1 MNDVSLFNNLPASYH
16 ELLTQLEPEKNLTGG
31 EFNSTSRI
39 SIRGGVFRKVVNGKE
54 VAELEERKI
63 LTVVVKAAPISR
75 MYFAGQYVAG
85 ESNPPTCWSPDT
97 QTGRPAGEVIASDRQ
112 SAACFDCPQNIK
124 GSGQGESR
132 ACRYRQRVAVMLADD
147 DGNVTSPTVYQLD
160 LPATSIFGD
169 DLKRMAM
176 QAYARYL
183 NQNRTPLAAVLTEI
197 RFDTNSSTP
206 KLLFK
211 PVRPLKEA
219 ELMMAINA
227 QKDPD
232 TARLVKLVVK
242 SKEKEDAPALPKASA
257 APAKPSPAPE
267 KDMFSGADDG
277 DDVGEKAPEPKLRE
291 NKKKPTAPA
300 PSADLA
306 SLLNEFDDD

>member
-1 MNDVSLFNNLPASYH
+1 MNDVTLFKNLPASYRD
-16 ELLTQLEPEKNLTGG
+16 LLTQLEPENNLTGG
-31 EFNSTSRI
+31 EYNSTSRL

-54 VAELEERKI
+54 VAELEDRKI
-63 LTVVVKAAPISR
+63 LAVVVKAAPISR

-85 ESNPPTCWSPDT
+85 ETNPPTCWSADT
-97 QTGRPAGEVIASDRQ
+97 SSGRPAGEVLASDRQ
-112 SAACFDCPQNIK
+112 SPTCFDCKQNIK

-132 ACRYRQRVAVMLADD
+132 ACRYRQRVAIMLADES
-147 DGNVTSPTVYQLD
+147 GEVTSSTVYQLD

-169 DLKRMAM
+169 DPKRMAM

-183 NQNRTPLAAVLTEI
+183 SQHQTPLAAVLTEI

-211 PVRPLKEA
+211 PVRPLEEP
-219 ELMMAINA
+219 ELMLAINA
-227 QKDPD
+227 QKDPE

-242 SKEKEDAPALPKASA
+242 PKDKDKEVAAPVALPA
-257 APAKPSPAPE
+257 APAAKAEKSMFDVESDDEDDAPQ
-267 KDMFSGADDG
+267 
-277 DDVGEKAPEPKLRE
+277 PKVRE
-291 NKKKPTAPA
+291 TKKKAAAAPA
-300 PSADLA
+300 PASDLA